1 MLKPQLHDITCEPSQ
16 FRPERSGTTVAWF
29 CKNKKNKN
37 SLNPLVKLQ
46 VKRYELVL
54 NSPVRYEKSVQ
65 RIVRTYYNKS
75 IDCV

>member
-1 MLKPQLHDITCEPSQ
+1 MISRVSPVNFVLKDQEQPLPGFVKI
-16 FRPERSGTTVAWF
+16 
-29 CKNKKNKN
+29 KKNKN

-54 NSPVRYEKSVQ
+54 NSPVSYEKSVQ